1 MIATDITGNV
11 PSGSAQ
17 LLNLLQVVSN
27 PKEYEAKV
35 KALEEATAA
44 HAAIVNA
51 VGPASE
57 IPALRDKAAADVAEA
72 KAALEQAKAQA
83 VEIVTQAKAEA
94 ASAVKAAKDEA
105 KSIKVKATALQ
116 AEATQQ
122 RDLANVAKQAVDK
135 EQIAVAQLQ
144 QQLSEKIAA
153 VEIAK
158 EQLDVA
164 KQEVEANK
172 AALRKRLDQVA
183 KAAGL

>member
-1 MIATDITGNV
+1 MISTDITGSTSEV
-11 PSGSAQ
+11 GQ
-17 LLNLLQVVSN
+17 LLGLLKN
-27 PKEYEAKV
+27 TKEYSAKI

-44 HAAIVNA
+44 HAAIVNVIGA
-51 VGPASE
+51 ASD

-72 KAALEQAKAQA
+72 QVVLEQTKTQA
-83 VEIVTQAKAEA
+83 VEIVAQAKVEA
-94 ASAVKAAKDEA
+94 ASVVKAAKDEA
-105 KSIKVKATALQ
+105 KAIKAKVAALH

-122 RDLANVAKQAVDK
+122 RDLANVARQTVDK

-144 QQLSEKIAA
+144 QQLGEKIAA
-153 VEIAK
+153 VEITK

>member
-1 MIATDITGNV
+1 MTDITGKV
-11 PSGSAQ
+11 SSGSSQ
-17 LLNLLQVVSN
+17 LLDLLRVVSN
-27 PKEYEAKV
+27 PQEYEAKV

-57 IPALRDKAAADVAEA
+57 IPALRDKAATDVAEA

-83 VEIVTQAKAEA
+83 VEIVAQAKAEA
-94 ASAVKAAKDEA
+94 ASVVKAAKDEA
-105 KSIKVKATALQ
+105 KSIKAKVSALH

-122 RDLANVAKQAVDK
+122 RDLASVSKQAADK
-135 EQIAVAQLQ
+135 EQVVVAQLQ
-144 QQLSEKIAA
+144 QQLGEKIAA